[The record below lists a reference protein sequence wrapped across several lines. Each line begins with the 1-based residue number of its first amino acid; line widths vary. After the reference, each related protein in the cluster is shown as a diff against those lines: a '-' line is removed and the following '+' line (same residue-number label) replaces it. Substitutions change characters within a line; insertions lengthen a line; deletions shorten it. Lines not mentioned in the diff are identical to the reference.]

1 MRRQA
6 PWREVMFKGLPTDLE
21 RAAMESLDTVLAAK
35 IAAIEPMTP
44 SQPEM
49 NKYLEVS
56 SAPAIHGTVLFSWK
70 RIPLAKM
77 VRYRDGR
84 VVVAEL
90 KAG

>member
-21 RAAMESLDTVLAAK
+21 RQAMESLDTVLAAR
-35 IAAIEPMTP
+35 IAAIEPIAPNTA
-44 SQPEM
+44 EM
-49 NKYLEVS
+49 NRYLEVS
-56 SAPAIHGTVLFSWK
+56 SAPAIHGTVLFTWK

-84 VVVAEL
+84 VVVQEF
-90 KAG
+90 KG